1 MYSSWLV
8 IEQALFQPPVLPR
21 ENPSPPLTRWLNGL
35 QALVA
40 LRDQLLD
47 LKGCPGITLCF
58 GRKHGNNYLIWKN
71 VWEQLFDLEG
81 YMGTSFWFGKML
93 GGITFWFGRMP
104 RDNLIWLPP
113 PPPSF
118 PSLSFNINLLI
129 WFPPAIKTPARRQGP
144 SSVDLCTSLEW
155 SDPTA
160 KLCAREKTSQNDRL
174 TLVQEIKC
182 ELKEKE
188 KEKEDAWK
196 FPLDF
201 TVSIQIWIWSLTIWM
216 NLDKWELSGLASIQR
231 RVVWVLPPC
240 KPEQRS

>member
-1 MYSSWLV
+1 MG
-8 IEQALFQPPVLPR
+8 
-21 ENPSPPLTRWLNGL
+21 T
-35 QALVA
+35 
-40 LRDQLLD
+40 
-47 LKGCPGITLCF
+47 TLWF
-58 GRKHGNNYLIWKN
+58 GRIHGDIILIWKDAWGN
-71 VWEQLFDLEG
+71 NILVWKDAQGQLDLVA
-81 YMGTSFWFGKML
+81 
-93 GGITFWFGRMP
+93 
-104 RDNLIWLPP
+104 

-129 WFPPAIKTPARRQGP
+129 WCPSAIKTPARRQGP

-182 ELKEKE
+182 ELKE